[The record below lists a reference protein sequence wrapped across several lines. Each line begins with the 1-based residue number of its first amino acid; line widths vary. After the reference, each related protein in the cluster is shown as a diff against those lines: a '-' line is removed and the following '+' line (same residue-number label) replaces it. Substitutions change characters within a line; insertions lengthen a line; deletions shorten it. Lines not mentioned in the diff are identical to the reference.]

1 MKKIIKWTILGL
13 LVSISL
19 VYSWVIFS
27 IVRVFLPKGEFN

>member
-1 MKKIIKWTILGL
+1 MKKIIKWTILGS

-19 VYSWVIFS
+19 AYSWAIFS

>member
-1 MKKIIKWTILGL
+1 MKKIVKWTILGL

-19 VYSWVIFS
+19 VYSQAIFS

>member
-13 LVSISL
+13 LVCISL
-19 VYSWVIFS
+19 VYSWAIFS